1 VPDIINYS
9 SENLL
14 FENSPLEEYQI
25 FSSKDVAKSSGLH
38 GIKGNL
44 RLLKS
49 GKYSCPYH
57 FHHADQEIFV
67 ILEGKGMLRTEE
79 GLRIIKKGDTL
90 FFPAGKAGAHQV
102 KNDSEEDLV
111 YLDLKIAQGFD
122 ACEYPDTN
130 KINLNGNEL
139 FEKGRVVDYFEG
151 ESSLSAIWKTLKN
164 F

>member
-1 VPDIINYS
+1 VPDSINCS

-14 FENSPLEEYQI
+14 FENSPLEEYQS

-38 GIKGNL
+38 DIQGNL

-57 FHHADQEIFV
+57 FHHEAQEIFV
-67 ILEGKGMLRTEE
+67 ILEGKGIVRTEE
-79 GLRIIKKGDTL
+79 GLRTIKKGDTL
-90 FFPAGKAGAHQV
+90 FFPTGKTGAHQL

-111 YLDLKIAQGFD
+111 YLDLKIAHGFD

-130 KINLNGNEL
+130 KVNLNGKDL
-139 FEKGRVVDYFEG
+139 FEKGRVVEYFEG
-151 ESSLSAIWKTLKN
+151 ESSPSTIWETLKN
-164 F
+164 C